1 VPLLGNI
8 ADVASGWRGGL
19 VYGDDS
25 RSESMCVTHAAG
37 VFGDSYPPARPRIA
51 AKAALAGLLA
61 VALLSAC
68 APPSTGGVLPGVEV
82 RDYQG
87 QRLDSVN
94 DFRENS
100 IKGPQHV
107 DITTYL
113 LTVDGLVS
121 QPATYTYDQVVS
133 REATYT
139 KVVQIDCVEGW
150 SVKLL
155 WEGVLLSDL
164 IDRARPSAEATTVV
178 FHAADGYTTSLPL
191 QSVRDNRILFAYKMN
206 GITIPEER
214 GYPFMVVAEDHWGYK
229 WAKWVTEIE
238 LSNDPNYLGYWEQ
251 RGYSQMGLR
260 SQNMFS
266 RTP

>member
-1 VPLLGNI
+1 MSR
-8 ADVASGWRGGL
+8 AHRCSVAGSAARLAVVGL
-19 VYGDDS
+19 V
-25 RSESMCVTHAAG
+25 
-37 VFGDSYPPARPRIA
+37 
-51 AKAALAGLLA
+51 A
-61 VALLSAC
+61 VALIISGC
-68 APPSTGGVLPGVEV
+68 AAPRSGGALPSSEV

-107 DITTYL
+107 DTTTYQL
-113 LTVDGLVS
+113 KVDGLVS
-121 QPATYTYDQVVS
+121 SPASYTYDQVIS
-133 REATYT
+133 QDATYT
-139 KVVQIDCVEGW
+139 KVVQLDCVEGW

-164 IDRARPSAEATTVV
+164 IDRSKPSVEATAVV

-191 QSVRDNRILFAYKMN
+191 QFVRDSKILLAYKMN
-206 GITIPEER
+206 EITIPEER

-238 LSNDPNYLGYWEQ
+238 LSSDPNYLGYWEQ
-251 RGYSQMGLR
+251 RGYSQTGLR
-260 SQNMFS
+260 SQDMFS
-266 RTP
+266 R

>member
-1 VPLLGNI
+1 LDNPRNASI
-8 ADVASGWRGGL
+8 RIDTYPASRQQVA
-19 VYGDDS
+19 
-25 RSESMCVTHAAG
+25 AA
-37 VFGDSYPPARPRIA
+37 A
-51 AKAALAGLLA
+51 AMAALL
-61 VALLSAC
+61 VFALVVAC
-68 APPSTGGVLPGVEV
+68 APAPSGGALPGVEV

-107 DITTYL
+107 DITTYQL
-113 LTVDGLVS
+113 KVDGLVS
-121 QPATYTYDQVVS
+121 SPASYTYDQVIS
-133 REATYT
+133 QDATYT
-139 KVVQIDCVEGW
+139 KVVQLDCVEGW

-164 IDRARPSAEATTVV
+164 IDRSRPSVEATAVV

-191 QSVRDNRILFAYKMN
+191 QFVRDSKILLAYKMN
-206 GITIPEER
+206 EITIPEER

-238 LSNDPNYLGYWEQ
+238 LSSDPNYLGYWEQ
-251 RGYSQMGLR
+251 RGYSQTGLR

-266 RTP
+266 R

>member
-1 VPLLGNI
+1 LDTPRNAGI
-8 ADVASGWRGGL
+8 RIDTYPASRQQVA
-19 VYGDDS
+19 
-25 RSESMCVTHAAG
+25 
-37 VFGDSYPPARPRIA
+37 IA
-51 AKAALAGLLA
+51 AAMAALL
-61 VALLSAC
+61 VFALVSAC
-68 APPSTGGVLPGVEV
+68 APAPSGGALPGVEV

-107 DITTYL
+107 DTTTYQL
-113 LTVDGLVS
+113 KVDGLVS
-121 QPATYTYDQVVS
+121 SPASYTYDQVIS
-133 REATYT
+133 QDATYT
-139 KVVQIDCVEGW
+139 KVVQLDCVEGW

-164 IDRARPSAEATTVV
+164 IDRSKPSVEATAVV

-191 QSVRDNRILFAYKMN
+191 QFVRDSKILLAYKMN
-206 GITIPEER
+206 EITIPEER

-238 LSNDPNYLGYWEQ
+238 LSSDPNYLGYWEQ
-251 RGYSQMGLR
+251 RGYSQTGLR
-260 SQNMFS
+260 SQDMFS
-266 RTP
+266 R